1 MENDRD
7 ILDIVCTNRFSSINV
22 VNPKDRICVNKALDM
37 QGFKYSVQR
46 MTTFVPFQ
54 NQVCF
59 FLSNLS
65 YPFPVRRAPGQTPAG
80 RASSPSCAG
89 TFEHICCVLCDGLY
103 WHLPPSIPHLN
114 RQLSFGCTQS
124 QDHIQKRRKRTEN
137 RREER
142 HGVRLV
148 SPYCKDNLIISLNQS
163 FIQTSIKMETGILVK
178 ICSTLKINKIC
189 FPSGDTN
196 V

>member
-1 MENDRD
+1 
-7 ILDIVCTNRFSSINV
+7 
-22 VNPKDRICVNKALDM
+22 
-37 QGFKYSVQR
+37 
-46 MTTFVPFQ
+46 MTTFVQ

-65 YPFPVRRAPGQTPAG
+65 YPFPVRRAPGWTPAG
-80 RASSPSCAG
+80 RASSCSCAG

-124 QDHIQKRRKRTEN
+124 QDYVQKIRKQTN
-137 RREER
+137 MREER

-148 SPYCKDNLIISLNQS
+148 SSYCKDNLIISLNQS
-163 FIQTSIKMETGILVK
+163 FIHTSIKMETGILFK
-178 ICSTLKINKIC
+178 ICSSFKINKIC
-189 FPSGDTN
+189 FVLVILMSNQCPYHYRLTVCRKENKQSHPILTLSKG
-196 V
+196 